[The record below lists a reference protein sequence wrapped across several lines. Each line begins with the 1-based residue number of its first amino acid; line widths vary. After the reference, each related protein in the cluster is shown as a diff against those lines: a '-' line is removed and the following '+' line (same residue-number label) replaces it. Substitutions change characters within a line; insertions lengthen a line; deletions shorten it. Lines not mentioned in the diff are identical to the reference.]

1 MVLKCDLKTV
11 ENECS
16 SFSLL
21 EPLVGILLIWKLN
34 LPKDILGME
43 INTVI
48 RGWERDQMRIWQDVR
63 VKMDLLKLDSLL
75 KDTQWSSKETSY
87 LHVMHW
93 EQAPPFQKGVTPW
106 EWHDSCL
113 LRPRSAKRNRNAQ
126 KKNWF
131 AHWEETVWSAQN
143 IYLFCFCAL
152 GCSRDSFKPFLCE
165 YSAFLQTLFNMSSQ
179 G

>member
-34 LPKDILGME
+34 LPKDMLGME

-93 EQAPPFQKGVTPW
+93 EQAPPFQKEVTPW

-126 KKNWF
+126 KKL
-131 AHWEETVWSAQN
+131 ACSLRRDRVERTKH
-143 IYLFCFCAL
+143 LFVL
-152 GCSRDSFKPFLCE
+152 FLCPRLLKR
-165 YSAFLQTLFNMSSQ
+165 FIQTFPLRVQRLSTNPI
-179 G
+179 